1 MTVYAVI
8 LKKRKDF
15 PLKINCVRQLKGE
28 RENQSG
34 KEKIMDIHIK
44 EMKICR
50 PKKKEL
56 IKYYY

>member
-1 MTVYAVI
+1 
-8 LKKRKDF
+8 
-15 PLKINCVRQLKGE
+15 VRQLKGE

-34 KEKIMDIHIK
+34 KEKLVDIHIK

>member
-1 MTVYAVI
+1 
-8 LKKRKDF
+8 
-15 PLKINCVRQLKGE
+15 LKGE
-28 RENQSG
+28 SQNQSE
-34 KEKIMDIHIK
+34 KEKKMDIHIK